1 MKRYNYKRM
10 VFSIALS
17 LLTSLAI
24 LYILVFVFKFEFVG
38 VLIIITI
45 ALAFNIVAIV
55 KSNDRRKMGYG
66 IDIISHTPI
75 TIFLKSFLTFAIF
88 IAGVWQIIY
97 LKLTISGLITIII
110 SIYFSIKLFRKIA
123 DGHGKEV
130 KKEH

>member
-1 MKRYNYKRM
+1 LERYNYKRM

-24 LYILVFVFKFEFVG
+24 LYILVYVFKFEFVG

-66 IDIISHTPI
+66 IDIISQTPI
-75 TIFLKSFLTFAIF
+75 TIFLKSLLMFAIF

-97 LKLTISGLITIII
+97 LKLAISGLITIII
-110 SIYFSIKLFRKIA
+110 SIYASINLFRTIA
-123 DGHGKEV
+123 DSHRKEK
-130 KKEH
+130 KKEQ